1 MSRRKRKKV
10 TNRIKIK
17 TGIGFDA
24 HRFSND
30 RPLVLGGIEIPHSKG
45 LAGHSD
51 ADVLIHAIIDSLS
64 GAALGVD
71 IGTLFPD
78 TDESYKGINS
88 GALLKKVVSLIKK
101 EGFKIGNVDAEIIL
115 EEPRLRNYINEM
127 RRKLAGILD
136 VDLDDVTIKATTT
149 EKMGFCGRK
158 EGIAALAVCL
168 LTRN

>member
-1 MSRRKRKKV
+1 V

-88 GALLKKVVSLIKK
+88 GVLLKKVVSLIKK
-101 EGFKIGNVDAEIIL
+101 EGFEIGNVDAEIIL

>member
-1 MSRRKRKKV
+1 V
-10 TNRIKIK
+10 TNRVKIK

-24 HRFSND
+24 HRFADD
-30 RPLVLGGIEIPHSKG
+30 RPLVLGGVEIPYSKG

-51 ADVLIHAIIDSLS
+51 ADVLIHAIIDSLA

-88 GALLKKVVSLIKK
+88 GILLEKTVSLIKE
-101 EGFKIGNVDAEIIL
+101 EGLEIGNIDVQVIL
-115 EEPRLRNYINEM
+115 EEPRLKNYITGM
-127 RRKLAGILD
+127 RRALAGILSI
-136 VDLDDVTIKATTT
+136 DLENITIKATTT

>member
-1 MSRRKRKKV
+1 M
-10 TNRIKIK
+10 TNRVKIK

-24 HRFSND
+24 HRFADD
-30 RPLVLGGIEIPHSKG
+30 RPLVLGGVEIPYSKG

-51 ADVLIHAIIDSLS
+51 ADVLIHAIIDSLA

-88 GALLKKVVSLIKK
+88 GILLEKTVSLIKE
-101 EGFKIGNVDAEIIL
+101 EGLEIGNIDVQVIL
-115 EEPRLRNYINEM
+115 EEPRLKNYITGM
-127 RRKLAGILD
+127 RRALAGILSI
-136 VDLDDVTIKATTT
+136 DLENITIKATTT

>member
-1 MSRRKRKKV
+1 M

-30 RPLVLGGIEIPHSKG
+30 RPLVLGGIGIPHSKG

-88 GALLKKVVSLIKK
+88 GVLLKKVVSLIKK